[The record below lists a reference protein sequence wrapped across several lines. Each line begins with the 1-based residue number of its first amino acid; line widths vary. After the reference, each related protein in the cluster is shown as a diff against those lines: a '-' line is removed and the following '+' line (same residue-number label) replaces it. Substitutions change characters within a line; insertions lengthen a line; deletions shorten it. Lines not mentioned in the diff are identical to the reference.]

1 MPPRVIDRLK
11 MCDVPA
17 YLLSKTGVTRQK
29 WTVYRWAVHGKRSYS
44 NRVVKLR
51 AEKICGQVF
60 TRQCWVDS
68 FLRELEL

>member
-17 YLLSKTGVTRQK
+17 YLYSKTGVTREK
-29 WTVYRWAVHGKRSYS
+29 WTIYRWHRVGKKSYS
-44 NRVVKLR
+44 NRMIKLKS
-51 AEKICGQVF
+51 EKICGQVF
-60 TRQCWVDS
+60 TRKAWVDS